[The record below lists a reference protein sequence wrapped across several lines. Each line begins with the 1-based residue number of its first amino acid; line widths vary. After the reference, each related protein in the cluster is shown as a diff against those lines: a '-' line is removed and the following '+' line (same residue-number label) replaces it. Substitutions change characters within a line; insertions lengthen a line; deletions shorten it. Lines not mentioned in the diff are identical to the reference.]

1 MASDTIP
8 TKRTNEIVIRTKY
21 ISQHRDVPRLVRPR
35 RVWLRRRDGD
45 VLSRRWRGVVDV
57 LIEGCCITRVRFDTP
72 CIYSADDHARIF
84 VTHRT
89 PCIESADDRAHRF
102 LIHRTPCTES
112 ADDRARRL
120 MPHRTP
126 CIFCAHDRAR
136 TLMTHR
142 TPCNTGAHDRARRL
156 MPHRTPCT
164 CSAYDRAD
172 KRCTPC
178 SSSEASPR
186 ARTAPLCKG
195 LSSASCPSCST
206 PLSMYPCSLHRRHS
220 ERLS

>member
-126 CIFCAHDRAR
+126 C
-136 TLMTHR
+136 TH
-142 TPCNTGAHDRARRL
+142 GADDRARRFL
-156 MPHRTPCT
+156 YHRTPCT
-164 CSAYDRAD
+164 YGADDRAD

-178 SSSEASPR
+178 TTSGTSPR
-186 ARTAPLCKG
+186 ARTARGASG
-195 LSSASCPSCST
+195 LSSASCPSWST
-206 PLSMYPCSLHRRHS
+206 RPSMYPCSLHRRHS